1 MFHRIFILLV
11 TTLFLTACAAN
22 GNNPT
27 SSRTTSVG
35 NILTDKSGM
44 TLYIF
49 TRDTAGVSNCAGNC
63 AVNWP
68 PFMADEGATGS
79 GKFSI
84 ITRGDGARQWAYDGM
99 PLYYWIGDS
108 QPGDTTGQGVNDV
121 WFVVEVEAKSTESR
135 TTSSG
140 GYGY

>member
-1 MFHRIFILLV
+1 MFNRILILLV
-11 TTLFLTACAAN
+11 TALFLSACASN

-27 SSRTTSVG
+27 TSRTTSVG
-35 NILTDKSGM
+35 NVLTDKAGM

-68 PFMADEGATGS
+68 PFMADDGATGS
-79 GKFSI
+79 GKFSVI
-84 ITRGDGARQWAYDGM
+84 ARADGGRQWAYDGM
-99 PLYYWIGDS
+99 PLYYWIGDT
-108 QPGDTTGQGVNDV
+108 QPGDVNGQGVNDV
-121 WFVVEVEAKSTESR
+121 WFVVEAKATKESSA
-135 TTSSG
+135 SSG